1 MANNKS
7 LAVWDVPMPV
17 AIGENFAI
25 KVGGAKGA
33 KVEVLDSAGTVVASG
48 TIGGEPLAGTEEIG
62 RAHV

>member
-25 KVGGAKGA
+25 K
-33 KVEVLDSAGTVVASG
+33 
-48 TIGGEPLAGTEEIG
+48 EIG